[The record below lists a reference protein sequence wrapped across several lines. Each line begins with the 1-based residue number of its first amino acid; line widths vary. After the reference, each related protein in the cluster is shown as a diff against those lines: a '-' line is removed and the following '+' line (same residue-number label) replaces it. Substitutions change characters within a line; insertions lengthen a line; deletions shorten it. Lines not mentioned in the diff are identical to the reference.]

1 MSGTT
6 PSGASAPRM
15 TLDRL
20 AQQLSPRMVV
30 YEAVCVGLVAL
41 SMFVLW
47 DGPGSPWGTVIVLA
61 VSFVVIGRVW
71 IMPSRELPRVPS
83 ESATDPNRAAEEM
96 SVLAN
101 KTMKTL
107 MVPTVVGFAATL
119 VSWGWNPVFAGALV
133 TIAGFTFFGPS
144 RTKLAS
150 WQIRMEE
157 AGGKTGL

>member
-1 MSGTT
+1 
-6 PSGASAPRM
+6 M

-20 AQQLSPRMVV
+20 AEQLSPRMIA

-61 VSFVVIGRVW
+61 VSLIVIGRVW

-83 ESATDPNRAAEEM
+83 ESATDPNRAADDM
-96 SVLAN
+96 TALAN

-107 MVPTVVGFAATL
+107 MVPTIVGFVATL
-119 VSWGWNPVFAGALV
+119 VSWGWNPVFAGGLV
-133 TIAGFTFFGPS
+133 SIAGFTFFGPS

-157 AGGKTGL
+157 QGGKTGL

>member
-1 MSGTT
+1 
-6 PSGASAPRM
+6 M

-20 AQQLSPRMVV
+20 AEQLNPRMIAH
-30 YEAVCVGLVAL
+30 EAVCVSLVAL
-41 SMFVLW
+41 SMFILW

-61 VSFVVIGRVW
+61 VSFIVIGRVW

-83 ESATDPNRAAEEM
+83 ESATDPNRAADEM
-96 SVLAN
+96 TALAN

-107 MVPTVVGFAATL
+107 MLPTIVGLAATL
-119 VSWGWNPVFAGALV
+119 VSWGWNPVFAGGLV
-133 TIAGFTFFGPS
+133 SIAGFTFFGPS

-157 AGGKTGL
+157 QGGKTGL